1 VTFDQIIGDLKNK
14 IYYPVYFLTGEE
26 PYYIDLISD
35 YIENNVLTEE
45 EKEFNQTIIYGRDVD
60 VPTIISYAKRF
71 PMMANYQVVI
81 VKEAQDI
88 DKPKPKIEEL
98 TSYVEN
104 PLSSTILVIN
114 YKYKKLDG
122 RKKLAKL
129 IAKKGV
135 LFESKKLYQ
144 DKVQSWITNYIQEK
158 GLSITPKAGA
168 LLAEYLG
175 TDLGKIVNEI
185 SKLTI
190 NLADGGKIDDA
201 LIEKN
206 IGISKDYNV
215 FELQDALGRRDILKA
230 NRIANYFAA
239 NPKENPL
246 IKTIIV
252 LYKYFSS
259 TLLYHRLKNKSKNN
273 VASKLSI
280 NPFFV
285 KGYEVAAR
293 SYSIANI
300 VRIISYLRE
309 YDLKSKGVDSISATD
324 GELLKELIYK
334 ILH

>member
-1 VTFDQIIGDLKNK
+1 MTFDQIIGDLKNK

>member
-1 VTFDQIIGDLKNK
+1 MTYNQIINDLKNK
-14 IYYPVYFLTGEE
+14 IYYPVYMLTGEE
-26 PYYIDLISD
+26 SYYIDEISD
-35 YIENNVLTEE
+35 FIEDNILTED
-45 EKEFNQTIIYGRDVD
+45 EKEFNQTIVYGRDVD
-60 VPTIISYAKRF
+60 VNTIISYAKRF

-81 VKEAQDI
+81 VKEAQDL

-98 TSYVEN
+98 VSYVEN

-185 SKLTI
+185 GKLTI
-190 NLADGGKIDDA
+190 NLPEGGEINDA

-206 IGISKDYNV
+206 IGISKDFNI
-215 FELQDALGRRDILKA
+215 FELQDALGRKDILKA
-230 NRIANYFAA
+230 NQIANYFAA

-246 IKTIIV
+246 VKTIII
-252 LYKYFSS
+252 LYGYFVNI
-259 TLLYHRLKNKSKNN
+259 LHYHRLKDKSRNN

-280 NPFFV
+280 KPFFV
-285 KGYEVAAR
+285 KNFEVAAR
-293 SYSIANI
+293 SYNIAK
-300 VRIISYLRE
+300 VVKIISYLRE
-309 YDLKSKGVDSISATD
+309 YDLKSKGVDNISATD
-324 GELLKELIYK
+324 GELLKELLYK